1 VLHEVLGE
9 GLEHLTALMERE
21 LAQVCAA
28 DIARM
33 LQHIGEIE
41 SIAGDLGHGLA
52 VDGAD
57 EGVAIAITI
66 DPFVEDQVAKFA
78 RHTKLAII

>member
-9 GLEHLTALMERE
+9 GLEHLTALMEGE

-41 SIAGDLGHGLA
+41 SVAGDPG
-52 VDGAD
+52 DGIAID
-57 EGVAIAITI
+57 RTGQGVAIAITV
-66 DPFVEDQVAKFA
+66 DPLVKDQVAKFA
-78 RHTKLAII
+78 CHTELAII